1 MFNCIRMLSTIRT
14 FNLVNIVGVL
24 RSGGDTKASLLLDM
38 TGVWCVGIPFA
49 FLGGIVLGLPIYYVY
64 AMITL
69 EEVYKFI
76 LGFRRYKQ
84 KKWLKNIVGV

>member
-1 MFNCIRMLSTIRT
+1 M
-14 FNLVNIVGVL
+14 
-24 RSGGDTKASLLLDM
+24 
-38 TGVWCVGIPFA
+38 A
-49 FLGGIVLGLPIYYVY
+49 FFGGIILGLPIYYVY

-84 KKWLKNIVGV
+84 KKWLKNIVEA